1 MSTTSPPVV
10 ARGTH
15 ARTDHGPMSHA
26 QIMEALTGLLLGMFV
41 SMLSSTIVINALPR
55 IITQLHGTQSDYT
68 WVVTASLLATTA
80 STPLWGKLADM
91 VSKKVLVQTALV
103 IFAVASVGAGLSQ
116 NVGMMIAFRV
126 LQGFGT
132 GGLAALGQIIMA
144 AMIAPRERGRYSG
157 YIGATIAV
165 ATVAG
170 PLIGGSIV
178 DASWL
183 GWRWCFYVGVPVAVL
198 ALIVVQRTLWLP
210 IAKRKVTVDWAGAF
224 FVTAAVS
231 LLMLWVTF
239 AGTKYEWISWQ
250 TWAMTGGA
258 ALLGLIFVLVETKAR
273 EPIIPLCLFRN
284 QTITLTSL
292 ASLFVGVGMFAG
304 TIFLSQYFQ
313 LARGKSPTMSG
324 LMTLPLIVG
333 LALSSTVSGQVI
345 TRTGRWKGWL
355 VSGAALLTAGL
366 GLLGTIR
373 VDTPYDRVA
382 VFMALIGI
390 GVGMMMQNLVLA
402 TQNQVALADL
412 GSASSTVAFS
422 RSLGGAIGVSAL
434 GAMLGHR
441 VTHYMTEG
449 LTAIGVKPAGSSSG
463 SIPDIATL
471 PAPIRTVVENAYGHG
486 VGDVYLYAAPLAL
499 LALLI
504 VLFIKEV
511 PLGRSSGLQ
520 RVPGVSGG
528 PQTASAEVFAP
539 QPELAL
545 AGVGAVVRPQQLGSL
560 ASVGDDPDRGQTI
573 HGQVRDPEGT
583 AVANAT
589 LTLISLSGQ
598 QLSRAVSHA
607 DGVYTLP
614 TPDSGSYVLIAA
626 AGGHLPE
633 ACTVDVDGEP
643 LAYDVVLTG
652 NGGLAGVVTSAAD
665 TRPVEGALVVVTDV
679 RGEVLG
685 AGTTCDDGS
694 FAFCEL
700 PTGTFMVS
708 VNATGFQ
715 TAAHLVQVSGP
726 GTTRMDLALRAG
738 AHLEGVA
745 RTANHRPVADA
756 RVTLVDAAGSV
767 VGTATTGPNGAY
779 AFTELDAGDYSLIA
793 SGYPPVAT
801 ALTIEGRGAHS
812 CDVELGH
819 PAG

>member
-1 MSTTSPPVV
+1 
-10 ARGTH
+10 
-15 ARTDHGPMSHA
+15 MSHA

-80 STPLWGKLADM
+80 ATPLWGKLADM

-103 IFAVASVGAGLSQ
+103 IFAIASVGAGLSQ

-170 PLIGGSIV
+170 PLIGGTIV
-178 DASWL
+178 DTSWL
-183 GWRWCFYVGVPVAVL
+183 GWRWCFYVGVPIAVL

-210 IAKRKVTVDWAGAF
+210 VVKRKVTVDWAGAF
-224 FVTAAVS
+224 FVTAAVC

-239 AGTKYEWISWQ
+239 AGTTYEWISWQ
-250 TWAMTGGA
+250 TWSMTGGA
-258 ALLGLIFVLVETKAR
+258 VLLGLIFVLVESKSR
-273 EPIIPLCLFRN
+273 EPIIPLRLFRN
-284 QTITLTSL
+284 RTITLTSI
-292 ASLFVGVGMFAG
+292 ASLFVGVGLYAG

-313 LARGKSPTMSG
+313 LARGESPTMSG
-324 LMTLPLIVG
+324 VMTIPLIAG
-333 LALSSTVSGQVI
+333 MALSSTISGQVI

-355 VSGAALLTAGL
+355 VSGAVLLTAGL

-373 VDTPYDRVA
+373 VETSYPHLA
-382 VFMALIGI
+382 IFMALIGI

-402 TQNQVALADL
+402 TQNQVALKDL

-422 RSLGGAIGVSAL
+422 RSLGGAIGVTAL
-434 GAMLGHR
+434 GALLGNR
-441 VTHYMTEG
+441 ITHYMTEG
-449 LTAIGVKPAGSSSG
+449 LTALGVKPTGSSTG
-463 SIPDIATL
+463 TLPDLATL
-471 PAPIRTVVENAYGHG
+471 PAPIRGIVEGAYAHG
-486 VGDVYLYAAPLAL
+486 VADVYLCAAPMAL
-499 LALLI
+499 VAFLI

-511 PLGRSSGLQ
+511 PLGRTSGLQ
-520 RVPGVSGG
+520 RVPGVGSG
-528 PQTASAEVFAP
+528 PQADSTEVVAP
-539 QPELAL
+539 QPELVL
-545 AGVGAVVRPQQLGSL
+545 AGVGAVARPPRLSSSTPVSDV
-560 ASVGDDPDRGQTI
+560 AERGQTV
-573 HGQVRDPEGT
+573 HGKVRGPEG
-583 AVANAT
+583 AVVANAT

-598 QLSRAVSHA
+598 QLARAVSHV
-607 DGVYTLP
+607 DGAYTLP
-614 TPDSGSYVLIAA
+614 TPGSGSYVLIAA
-626 AGGHLPE
+626 ADGHLPE

-652 NGGLAGVVTSAAD
+652 NGGLAGIVTSAAD
-665 TRPVEGALVVVTDV
+665 TRPIEGALVVVTDV

-685 AGTTCDDGS
+685 AGTTGGDGS

-700 PTGTFMVS
+700 PTGTFTVS
-708 VNATGFQ
+708 VNAAGFR
-715 TAAHLVQVSGP
+715 TAAHLIGVDGP
-726 GTTRMDLALRAG
+726 GTTRMDITLRTG
-738 AHLEGVA
+738 AHLAGVA
-745 RTANHRPVADA
+745 RTANHRPFADA

-779 AFTELDAGDYSLIA
+779 AFTDLDAGDYSLIA
-793 SGYPPVAT
+793 TGYPPVAT